1 LGTLSLTRFDCFQS
15 PEVSPEDDVSMR
27 QDILSSLRAELE
39 ERETEMEREAGEEEG
54 GDGLP
59 RPEQSC
65 EPSRSD
71 RNATANA
78 ETTVAAAAVATAES
92 TAAAGDDS
100 EKETPKFKKT
110 VLSQSQRRNYRK
122 RSHPDNDD

>member
-1 LGTLSLTRFDCFQS
+1 LTRFDCFQS

-78 ETTVAAAAVATAES
+78 ETTAAAVATAES

-100 EKETPKFKKT
+100 EKETPKFKKS